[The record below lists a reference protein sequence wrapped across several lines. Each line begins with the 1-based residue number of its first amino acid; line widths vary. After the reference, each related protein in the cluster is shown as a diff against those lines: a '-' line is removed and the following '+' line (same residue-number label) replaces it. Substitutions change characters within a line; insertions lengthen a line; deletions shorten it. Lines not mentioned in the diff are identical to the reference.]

1 MPRNLVVVLL
11 VVGMTGVAGAITLDP
26 NWIPGFDPAWLTA
39 SPTSIQI
46 TNLRGT
52 FTAGGGG
59 YGLGTLTITS
69 KSGGPAIT
77 VHYDG
82 ASDWSLPISW
92 ASVSAAGSLYSDTS
106 GIPPLLPN
114 QAEGWFN
121 GVGVG
126 DPDWT
131 LGLNIPLLGY
141 APVLEGRLD
150 IYRAREI
157 YNQNLIEGSGLA
169 TALGGLLVDYGIWP
183 NGGQQSSISSY
194 QFRISGVVV
203 DDFSKSFSGDMY
215 LTFWP
220 DDDHGVPEPVTL
232 ALIGGGLAVVALRR
246 RR

>member
-1 MPRNLVVVLL
+1 MLRTLVVVAL
-11 VVGMTGVAGAITLDP
+11 VGGMTGVAAAIDLDP
-26 NWIPGFDPAWLTA
+26 NWIPGFDPDWLTTA
-39 SPTSIQI
+39 PTDIQI

-52 FTAGGGG
+52 FTASGGG
-59 YGLGTLTITS
+59 YGLGTLTVVP

-77 VHYDG
+77 VHYEDG
-82 ASDWSLPISW
+82 SSWSLPVSW
-92 ASVSAAGSLYSDTS
+92 AYVSAAGSLYADTS
-106 GIPPLLPN
+106 GTPPLLPS

-131 LGLNIPLLGY
+131 MGLNIPVLGY
-141 APVLEGRLD
+141 AEVLAGSLD
-150 IYRAREI
+150 VYRAQEI
-157 YNQNLIEGSGLA
+157 YNQNLISGSGLA
-169 TALGGLLVDYGIWP
+169 TALDGLLVDVGIWP

-194 QFRISGVVV
+194 QFRISGVTV
-203 DDFSKSFSGDMY
+203 DDFGQSFSGDMY